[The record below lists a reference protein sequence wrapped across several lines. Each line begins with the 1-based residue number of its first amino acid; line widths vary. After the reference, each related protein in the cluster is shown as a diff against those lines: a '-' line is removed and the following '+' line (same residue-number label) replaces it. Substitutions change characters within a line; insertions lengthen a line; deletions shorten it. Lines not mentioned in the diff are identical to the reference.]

1 VRLDLE
7 EVTAA
12 YGSAVVLRDVSIS
25 VPAGQVVALLG
36 ANGAGKT
43 SLLKVVSGLLRP
55 RSGRVLLD
63 GQDVAT
69 LSSDCRARMGVCHIT
84 EGRSV
89 FPHLTVNDN
98 VRLFTPRGKP
108 SASVEEALDCFP
120 ALRPCM
126 ARPAGSL
133 SGGQQQMLALL
144 RAYLSDAPL
153 VLFDEISM
161 GLAPVVVDQIFEFLD
176 HLRTFGRSLLV
187 VEQYVA
193 KALAIADVV
202 YILAKGRL
210 VYAGEPAELGGSTE
224 IMDHYFNVEGT
235 RRRPEEISR

>member
-1 VRLDLE
+1 MRLDLE
-7 EVTAA
+7 DVSAA
-12 YGSAVVLRDVSIS
+12 YGSAVVLRDLSMS

-55 RSGRVLLD
+55 RAGRVLLD
-63 GQDVAT
+63 DQDVSA
-69 LSSDCRARMGVCHIT
+69 LGSDSRARMGVCHIT

-89 FPHLTVNDN
+89 FPDLTVRDN

-108 SASVEEALDCFP
+108 AASVEEALDCFP

-126 ARPAGSL
+126 PRPAGSL

-202 YILAKGRL
+202 YILAKGRI
-210 VYAGEPAELGGSTE
+210 VYAGEPAELRGSTQ
-224 IMDHYFNVEGT
+224 IMDHYFNAEGT

>member
-7 EVTAA
+7 DVTAA
-12 YGSAVVLRDVSIS
+12 YGSAVVLRDVSMS

-55 RSGRVLLD
+55 RSGGVLLD
-63 GQDVAT
+63 GQDVAA

-89 FPHLTVNDN
+89 FPQLTVNDN
-98 VRLFTPRGKP
+98 VRLFIPRGKP
-108 SASVEEALDCFP
+108 AASVEEALDCFP

-126 ARPAGSL
+126 LRPAGSL

-161 GLAPVVVDQIFEFLD
+161 GLAPIVVDQIFEFLD
-176 HLRTFGRSLLV
+176 HLRTLGRSLLV

-224 IMDHYFNVEGT
+224 IMDHYFNVEGSQ
-235 RRRPEEISR
+235 RRREEISR